1 MNTQNKPNNT
11 ALALRLRLAN
21 SRIYNMNEV
30 TDKTLEKPIKTA
42 KKASSEASTKTPP
55 TNQHT
60 PMMQQF
66 LRIKA
71 EHADILLFYRMGDFY
86 ELFFDD
92 ARKAS
97 QLLDITL
104 TARGKANG
112 DPIPMCGIPYHAADN
127 YLARLIKAGE
137 SVAICEQVGDPATS
151 KGPVDR
157 QVMRIVTPGT
167 VTDEN
172 LLEERRDN
180 FLMSIASFGD
190 QIGIS
195 VLDVGSGRFFVQ
207 ELTSHEQL
215 HTELERIKPAEI
227 LISEDDTLYNQL
239 TSFKGLRRQPPWY
252 FEYDTCQRLL
262 TEQFGTK
269 DLSGFGCDGMTQAI
283 LAAGC
288 LMQYIND
295 TQRTSLPHIQG
306 LRVERS
312 EDAVL
317 LDAASRRNLE
327 LEVNLSGGHENT
339 LASVIDKTSTAMGSR
354 CLRRWINR
362 PLRDQLQ
369 LKMRHNAV
377 AALLNNRE
385 YLEIQALLKHI
396 GDIERIISRVAIKSA
411 RPRDLFTLGNS
422 LAQLADI
429 QAHLRPLS
437 SELIQSLSSTIS
449 EHPQTVDLLKSAIK
463 DNPPVVIRDGGVI
476 AEGYD
481 SELDELRNLS
491 KNADQFLVDLE
502 VREKE
507 RTGINTLKV
516 SYNRV
521 HGFYIEISRAQ
532 SDKAPED
539 YIRRQTLKSSERFI
553 TPELKAFEDKVL
565 SAKERALSREKFLYE
580 ELLDK
585 LLVNLNALQL
595 CAEGLSELDTLS
607 CFAERADT
615 LNYCQPEFH
624 NRSAINITAG
634 RHPVVE
640 QVTDNSFIPNDSKLN
655 DQQRMLIITGPNMG
669 GKSTYMRQT
678 ALIVLMAHIGC
689 YVPAEKAVIGS
700 IDRIFTRIGA
710 TDDLAFGRST
720 FMVEM
725 TEAANILNNATD
737 KSLVLMDEIGRGTST
752 FDGLSLAWACAED
765 LALNSRPF
773 TLFATH
779 YFELTSMA
787 EEIKSV
793 INVHLDAVEHGENIV
808 FMHTVKNGPA
818 NQSYGLQVAKLAGV
832 PSCVIKSAKKKL
844 QILERQSANSHEVF
858 VEETTGQ
865 LELFNNNPHPIVEQ
879 LQEIQV
885 DDLNPRQA
893 LELLY
898 ELAEK
903 SHKH

>member
-1 MNTQNKPNNT
+1 MT
-11 ALALRLRLAN
+11 AAT
-21 SRIYNMNEV
+21 EP
-30 TDKTLEKPIKTA
+30 TLESPSDSATKPGPDALTA
-42 KKASSEASTKTPP
+42 ARSDTSCKSTKDPVKTS
-55 TNQHT
+55 QHT

-71 EHADILLFYRMGDFY
+71 EHPDILLFYRMGDFY

-112 DPIPMCGIPYHAADN
+112 EGIPMCGIPFHAADN
-127 YLARLIKAGE
+127 YLARLIRAGE

-151 KGPVDR
+151 KGPVER
-157 QVMRIVTPGT
+157 KVMRIVTPGT

-180 FLMSIASFGD
+180 FLMSIASSGD
-190 QIGIS
+190 LIGIA
-195 VLDVGSGRFFVQ
+195 VLDVSSGRFFVQ
-207 ELTSHEQL
+207 ELSSPEQL
-215 HTELERIKPAEI
+215 HTELERIKPSEI
-227 LISEDDTLYNQL
+227 LVSEDDKLYSDL
-239 TSFKGLRRQPPWY
+239 GSTKGLRRQPPWY
-252 FEYDTCQRLL
+252 FEIDTCQRLL

-269 DLSGFGCDGMTQAI
+269 DLSGFGCEGMNQAI
-283 LAAGC
+283 MAAGC
-288 LMQYIND
+288 LMQYVND

-312 EDAVL
+312 EDSVL

-327 LEVNLSGGHENT
+327 LEINLSGSHENT

-362 PLRDQLQ
+362 PLRDQQQLQ
-369 LKMRHNAV
+369 ARHNAI
-377 AALLNNRE
+377 AALLKNRE
-385 YLEIQALLKHI
+385 YSEIQNQLKHI

-411 RPRDLFTLGNS
+411 RPRDLYTLGNS
-422 LAQLADI
+422 LARLPEIQQQLS
-429 QAHLRPLS
+429 HLSAENLTEIS
-437 SELIQSLSSTIS
+437 ALIS
-449 EHPQTVDLLKSAIK
+449 EHPQTVNLLQSSIK
-463 DNPPVVIRDGGVI
+463 ENPPVVIRDGGVI

-481 SELDELRNLS
+481 AELDELRNLS

-502 VREKE
+502 AREKQ
-507 RTGINTLKV
+507 RTGISTLKV

-532 SDKAPED
+532 SDNAPDD
-539 YIRRQTLKSSERFI
+539 YIRRQTLKSAERFV
-553 TPELKAFEDKVL
+553 TPELKEFEDKVL
-565 SAKERALSREKFLYE
+565 SAKERALSREKALYD

-585 LLVNLNALQL
+585 LLLVLIPLQK

-607 CFAERADT
+607 CFAERAET
-615 LNYCQPEFH
+615 LNYSQPEFQS
-624 NRSAINITAG
+624 RPGISISSG

-640 QVTDNSFIPNDSKLN
+640 MVTQESFIPNDAKLN

-689 YVPAEKAVIGS
+689 YVPAEKALIGPV
-700 IDRIFTRIGA
+700 DRIFTRIGA
-710 TDDLAFGRST
+710 SDDLASGRST

-725 TEAANILNNATD
+725 TEAANILNNATE

-752 FDGLSLAWACAED
+752 FDGLSLAWACAES
-765 LALNSRPF
+765 LALETRPF

-779 YFELTSMA
+779 YFELTSMVD
-787 EEIKSV
+787 EIKSV
-793 INVHLDAVEHGENIV
+793 KNVHLDAVEHGDGIV
-808 FMHTVKNGPA
+808 FMHAVKNGPA

-832 PSCVIKSAKKKL
+832 PSSVIKNARKKL
-844 QILERQSANSHEVF
+844 QYLERQSASAHEVF
-858 VEETTGQ
+858 VEQTTGQ

-879 LQEIQV
+879 LQEI
-885 DDLNPRQA
+885 DIDSLNPRQA